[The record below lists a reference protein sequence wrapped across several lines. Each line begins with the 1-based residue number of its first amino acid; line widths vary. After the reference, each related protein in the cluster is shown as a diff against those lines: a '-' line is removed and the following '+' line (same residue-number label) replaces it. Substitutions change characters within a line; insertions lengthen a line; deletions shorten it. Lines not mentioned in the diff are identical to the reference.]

1 MNSILRGISA
11 STMATSSTA
20 LGLFQLMAKLSGK
33 QHAEII
39 PSDPQEQKKLLER
52 YGYGALF
59 GVAYATV
66 ASRLPIN
73 PLAKGALFGLGL
85 WAGGKYGL
93 LPKASAATIASASVT
108 ASRNRN
114 AVLLLSSVAWGV
126 ALAYAD
132 EKLQQRE
139 HRRENL

>member
-20 LGLFQLMAKLSGK
+20 LGLFQLFGKISGK
-33 QHAEII
+33 KHTEII
-39 PSDPQEQKKLLER
+39 PTEPQEQKKLLER

-93 LPKASAATIASASVT
+93 LPAASTSPLSSAPLSK
-108 ASRNRN
+108 NRN
-114 AVLLLSSVAWGV
+114 TMLLLSSVAWGV

-132 EKLQQRE
+132 EKLQ
-139 HRRENL
+139 RRETRK